1 METINYKESK
11 LKELIENKNLFFLPW
26 LQNSDLL
33 IVAESHYRRL
43 SDKPLDSNC
52 TVECITESQYNH
64 EWESKTYQ
72 NLVQLFCTLQWPRTQ
87 EFFDNIN
94 YHNLVQREM
103 EPLIAKDGKLKYE
116 RPNAEDIKN
125 GLFTLFSVVEIIK
138 PKAILFASL
147 IAKKYLNSN
156 EHVSDFQ
163 EYEKISSSIPASFN
177 LTTTYGTVPCLM
189 IRHPGSFFS
198 VDAWREFI
206 VNHSPNFSNLLST
219 MNKANIDSLST
230 EKKNEL
236 FVDTLSSQLNNI
248 YRDFIVSCDVSLD
261 LQGAEGIYFHL
272 KGTDLQIAF
281 EFWNKGYQKLTA
293 GIYNPQGGFKHKL
306 SSEEKSDGWK
316 QNKYY
321 TFYEF
326 YQEYCWRDTAFRK
339 IQDGSMAE
347 LLMNAVDYLW
357 KQLKVWEFSELEM

>member
-1 METINYKESK
+1 MEIIEYKKSK
-11 LKELIENKNLFFLPW
+11 LKELIENKDLFFLPW
-26 LQNSDLL
+26 LQNSELL
-33 IVAESHYRRL
+33 IVAESHYRRPL
-43 SDKPLDSNC
+43 DEPLDSNC

-64 EWESKTYQ
+64 EWESETYK
-72 NLVQLFCTLQWPRTQ
+72 NLVRLFCTLQWPRTQ

-103 EPLIAKDGKLKYE
+103 EPLITEDGKVKYE
-116 RPNAEDIKN
+116 RPNAVDIKN
-125 GLFTLFSVVEIIK
+125 GLSTLFSVVEIIK

-147 IAKKYLNSN
+147 AAKKYLRNN
-156 EHVSDFQ
+156 EHVCDFR
-163 EYEKISSSIPASFN
+163 EFEEISGSMPASFN
-177 LTTTYGTVPCLM
+177 LITTFGTVPCLM

-198 VDAWREFI
+198 VNVWREFI

-219 MNKANIDSLST
+219 MDKANIDSLST
-230 EKKNEL
+230 ERKNEL
-236 FVDTLSSQLNNI
+236 FVDTLSYQLNNI

-261 LQGAEGIYFHL
+261 LKGVEGIYFHL
-272 KGTDLQIAF
+272 KDTDLQIAF

-306 SSEEKSDGWK
+306 SSEEKSDGWY
-316 QNKYY
+316 QNNNY

-326 YQEYCWRDTAFRK
+326 YQEYYWRDAAFRK

-347 LLMNAVDYLW
+347 LLMKAVDYLW
-357 KQLKVWEFSELEM
+357 KQLNKWELSRTDM